1 MIRVSIVGKELLD
14 YTSKKTG
21 KPVKGT
27 VVHAVYEKKGVDGMA
42 AKGFYVPETK
52 IAYKDVKV
60 GIDADFVLNE
70 YKDLDRIIYS

>member
-21 KPVKGT
+21 KAVKGT
-27 VVHAVYEKKGVDGMA
+27 LVYVVHEKKGVDGMV
-42 AKGFYVPETK
+42 AKDYYVPEAK

-60 GIDADFVLNE
+60 GADADFVLNE
-70 YKDLDRIIYS
+70 YKDLDSIVYV